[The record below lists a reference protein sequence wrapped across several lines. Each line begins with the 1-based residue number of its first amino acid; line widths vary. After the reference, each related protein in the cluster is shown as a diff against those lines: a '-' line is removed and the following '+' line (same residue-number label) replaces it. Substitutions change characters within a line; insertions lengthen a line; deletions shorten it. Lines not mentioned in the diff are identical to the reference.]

1 MRYTLPQKE
10 RDYRASM
17 FSLGAIA
24 LLLALENLDEFCTY
38 FVREAKVYNKVDD
51 DYILDKEKMKASME
65 EAIDFISDGAGL
77 K

>member
-1 MRYTLPQKE
+1 MRYTLPLKE

-17 FSLGAIA
+17 LSLGAIA
-24 LLLALENLDEFCTY
+24 LLFALENLDEFCTY
-38 FVREAKVYNKVDD
+38 FVREVKVYKRVDD